1 MRITGTQ
8 ATHRIH
14 TMHVTTDMQK
24 LVARARRNLQR
35 AEALGDGE
43 LIEECRATLDEYG
56 ALSSVWSDSGSR
68 RQR

>member
-1 MRITGTQ
+1 MRLTGTA
-8 ATHRIH
+8 ATKRIH
-14 TMHVTTDMQK
+14 EMHVTSEMSK
-24 LVARARRNLQR
+24 LVCRARRNLQR

-56 ALSSVWSDSGSR
+56 ALASVSSHCGSR